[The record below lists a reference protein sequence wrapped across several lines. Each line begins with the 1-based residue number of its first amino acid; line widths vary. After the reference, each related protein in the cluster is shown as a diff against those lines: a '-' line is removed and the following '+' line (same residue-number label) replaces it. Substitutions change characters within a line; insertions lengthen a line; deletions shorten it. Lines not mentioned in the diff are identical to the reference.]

1 MNLYMQLPRNVVM
14 EIKNRYTK
22 LSNSEVR
29 YSITGGPSKTLVV
42 LLQEPNSSKDVFDDL
57 TINIVNQG
65 FQVLSFDFKGK
76 SQFNYLAEVDKDEM
90 YAEQAAELIS
100 KFIPFEIERNI
111 NLIGNFSDGNVT
123 EIVSNRLEHY
133 TSLTMNMP
141 SEISQVPSSSGLVS
155 LLHNFQSSEEIS
167 A

>member
-1 MNLYMQLPRNVVM
+1 MNLYMQLSRNVVM
-14 EIKNRYTK
+14 EIKDRYTK

-65 FQVLSFDFKGK
+65 FQVLSFDFNGK
-76 SQFNYLAEVDKDEM
+76 SQFNYLAEVDRDEI

-111 NLIGNFSDGNVT
+111 NLIGNFSEGNVT

>member
-1 MNLYMQLPRNVVM
+1 MNLYMQLSRNVVM
-14 EIKNRYTK
+14 EIKNRYTE

-29 YSITGGPSKTLVV
+29 YSITGGPSQTLVV

-65 FQVLSFDFKGK
+65 FQVLSFDFNGK
-76 SQFNYLAEVDKDEM
+76 SQFNYLAEVDKDEI

>member
-1 MNLYMQLPRNVVM
+1 MQLSRNATM
-14 EIKNRYTK
+14 EIKERYTK

-57 TINIVNQG
+57 TMNIVNQG
-65 FQVLSFDFKGK
+65 FQVLSFDFNEKNQTNNFTG
-76 SQFNYLAEVDKDEM
+76 ADKDEM
-90 YAEQAAELIS
+90 YANQAAELIS

-123 EIVSNRLEHY
+123 EIVSNLLEHY

-141 SEISQVPSSSGLVS
+141 SEISQVPSSSGLIS

>member
-1 MNLYMQLPRNVVM
+1 M
-14 EIKNRYTK
+14 EIKNRYTE

-65 FQVLSFDFKGK
+65 FQVLSFDFNGK
-76 SQFNYLAEVDKDEM
+76 SQFNYLAEIDKDEM

-133 TSLTMNMP
+133 NSLTMNMP
-141 SEISQVPSSSGLVS
+141 SEISQVP
-155 LLHNFQSSEEIS
+155 
-167 A
+167 

>member
-1 MNLYMQLPRNVVM
+1 MNLYMRLSRDVVM
-14 EIKNRYTK
+14 EIKDRYTE

-65 FQVLSFDFKGK
+65 FQVLSFDFNGK
-76 SQFNYLAEVDKDEM
+76 SQFNYLAEVDKDEI

-155 LLHNFQSSEEIS
+155 LLHNFQPSEEIS

>member
-1 MNLYMQLPRNVVM
+1 MNLYMQLSRNIVM
-14 EIKNRYTK
+14 EIKNRYTE
-22 LSNSEVR
+22 LSNIEVR

>member
-1 MNLYMQLPRNVVM
+1 MNLYMRLSRDVVM
-14 EIKNRYTK
+14 EIKDRYTE

-57 TINIVNQG
+57 TVNIVNQG
-65 FQVLSFDFKGK
+65 FQVLSFDFNGK
-76 SQFNYLAEVDKDEM
+76 SQFNYLAEVDKDEI

-155 LLHNFQSSEEIS
+155 LLHNFQPSEEIS